1 MYFTNGACCAVH
13 RRMSLDISR
22 RYVLCPSSSALDK
35 KTTTEEA
42 NAKSWREKSV
52 RVWDLCQTRE
62 TYCSMLDCWQQWP
75 LRKTGAAAVVAVP
88 TCVFPAVTGDT
99 IYIHQH
105 IHRDELHGGR
115 NWQNLKHQ
123 SLRNVA
129 LSVVSGFT
137 LSKESMHLDLI

>member
-1 MYFTNGACCAVH
+1 
-13 RRMSLDISR
+13 MSLDISR

-42 NAKSWREKSV
+42 KAKSWREKSHVWRESVSFVSKRV
-52 RVWDLCQTRE
+52 RLIAQCLIVGSSDLCE
-62 TYCSMLDCWQQWP
+62 
-75 LRKTGAAAVVAVP
+75 KTGAAAVVAVP

-105 IHRDELHGGR
+105 VHRDELHGGR